1 MGVHFDVLDWNS
13 QSHMVINNLDT
24 ISNEHTLIVHGNLKM
39 EFKIED
45 TDLTDFLF
53 CVYDL
58 SILPQDFVQSYL
70 YLDHIE

>member
-1 MGVHFDVLDWNS
+1 MR
-13 QSHMVINNLDT
+13 
-24 ISNEHTLIVHGNLKM
+24 GNLKM
-39 EFKIED
+39 KFKMED

-70 YLDHIE
+70 YLDHIERFNMKVSYGCSISKKEKDYCMP